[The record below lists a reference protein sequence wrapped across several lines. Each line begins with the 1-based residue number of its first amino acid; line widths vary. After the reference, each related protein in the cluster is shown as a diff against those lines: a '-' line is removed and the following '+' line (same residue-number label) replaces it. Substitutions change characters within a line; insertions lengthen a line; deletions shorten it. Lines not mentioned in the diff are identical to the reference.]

1 MSRDLKMEVS
11 IQINAP
17 AFKVWD
23 ALTNPEQVKKYF
35 FGTKL
40 ESSLVV
46 GEPIIFSG
54 EWEGKP
60 YQDKGTV
67 LENITNRILKYS
79 YWSNLSGTP
88 DLPENYATVTYR
100 LEDIDGNTKLTIAQ
114 DGIKTE
120 ESKTDSENNWKFLL
134 DSIKK
139 LVEEV

>member
-1 MSRDLKMEVS
+1 MPQDLKMEVS
-11 IQINAP
+11 TQINAP